1 MKRVN
6 PANWIPVDVEVH
18 QEKPCLLM
26 YGKNS
31 MVLLERK
38 SFPELKVRKLP
49 FKFKA
54 RLFLYQGKM
63 HIAKAWPD
71 GDVLALYDSEN
82 FEKLNLS
89 REDLSE
95 LGINERVGHQNL
107 VQKINS
113 FKSLK
118 RNVLVQWVY
127 QLGSKYVVLGVK
139 NSLHC
144 VYILDER
151 GSVETLHEGIGEV
164 FSGAASQDDVYFLIS
179 HPALEC
185 GLLRISHNGRMKL
198 ARLESEQLASQMTL
212 KFQSVE
218 APLYNYKS
226 FITGKGELRSY
237 WKQYKGKLST
247 GKALVFV
254 HGGPGAREG
263 LRFRE
268 LFSLCLKNGID
279 VFVAHLPGCGGFSGP
294 HFQRLDK
301 RHGVLDTQSLLM
313 GLETISSRF
322 KITNFSLCGESY
334 GGYVV
339 LRALAQM
346 EPEQKLIHNLI
357 NYYGVVQWKDLMEE
371 IYQYDQESSQFD
383 KFAHPVREAQKLQKM
398 TVLDIQGALQTTS
411 VLSLHGSKDRNVP
424 LRHSQDLHMQ
434 LRTKSSAYHHLEVL
448 DGEGHEI
455 LGYENRQICLQKV
468 QDFWGKT
475 EFLK

>member
-1 MKRVN
+1 M
-6 PANWIPVDVEVH
+6 
-18 QEKPCLLM
+18 LM

-31 MVLLERK
+31 MVLLEGTT
-38 SFPELKVRKLP
+38 FPELKIRKLP

-54 RLFLYQGKM
+54 RLFLHQGKIQ
-63 HIAKAWPD
+63 IAKAWPD
-71 GDVLALYDSEN
+71 GDLLALYDAET
-82 FEKLNLS
+82 FEKLSLCKEELS
-89 REDLSE
+89 K
-95 LGINERVGHQNL
+95 LGINERVTHNRL
-107 VQKINS
+107 VEKIAS

-127 QLGSKYVVLGVK
+127 QLGSSYVVLGIR
-139 NSLHC
+139 NSRHC
-144 VYILDER
+144 IYILDEQ
-151 GSVETLHEGIGEV
+151 GSIKTLLDGIGEV
-164 FSGAASQDDVYFLIS
+164 FSGSATRDHVYFLIT

-185 GLLRISHNGRMKL
+185 GLLRISPEGGMELVRMDGG
-198 ARLESEQLASQMTL
+198 EFGSQMTL
-212 KFQSVE
+212 RFQTVE
-218 APLYNYKS
+218 APLYNYQN

-237 WKQYKGKLST
+237 WKRYKGKLST

-263 LRFRE
+263 LKFRE
-268 LFSLCLKNGID
+268 LFSLCLCNGID

-301 RHGVLDTQSLLM
+301 RHGVLDTQSLLI
-313 GLETISSRF
+313 GLREISERF
-322 KITNFSLCGESY
+322 KISNFSLCGESY

-371 IYQYDQESSQFD
+371 IYQYDPESSQFD
-383 KFAHPVREAQKLQKM
+383 KFAHPVREAQKLVKM
-398 TVLDIQGALQTTS
+398 TVLDIQGGLQTTP

-424 LRHSQDLHMQ
+424 LRHSQDLHKQ
-434 LRTKSSAYHHLEVL
+434 LRTKNKASHHLEVL

-455 LGYENRQICLQKV
+455 LGFENRQICLQKV
-468 QDFWGKT
+468 QDFWNQTG
-475 EFLK
+475 FLK